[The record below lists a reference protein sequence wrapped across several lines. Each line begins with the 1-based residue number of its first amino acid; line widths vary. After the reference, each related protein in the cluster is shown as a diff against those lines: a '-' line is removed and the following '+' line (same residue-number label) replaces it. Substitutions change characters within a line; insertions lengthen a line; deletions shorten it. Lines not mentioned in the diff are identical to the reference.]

1 MSQKL
6 YSEVQRILVEDVP
19 VLWIA
24 DTNYSTL
31 LNKRVHDAVTTALG
45 VVDTQSDTWL
55 SKE

>member
-1 MSQKL
+1 M
-6 YSEVQRILVEDVP
+6 YSEVQRILVDDVP
-19 VLWIA
+19 VLWLA
-24 DTNYSTL
+24 DTKSSTL